1 MPDLSATV
9 CKYFPSL
16 MYLTVFNPLVSTERN
31 HTLISPE
38 CSNCTKATSE
48 DKTDLQI
55 SQFLPVQTRGFRK
68 TSWFFCITTS
78 PVPGCQQM
86 KASAIAA
93 KWPSSHQ
100 NLRQEDGSVPARA
113 GRSQSPSS
121 ASWCPFCLL
130 TRLPTG
136 GGAASGHTPISSPC
150 CRAALSSTRSLRV
163 QLLIF
168 IPIHPCR

>member
-16 MYLTVFNPLVSTERN
+16 MYLTVFNPLVATERN

-55 SQFLPVQTRGFRK
+55 CQFLPVQTRAVRK
-68 TSWFFCITTS
+68 TSWFFCITAS

-86 KASAIAA
+86 KSFCNR
-93 KWPSSHQ
+93 PSSHQ
-100 NLRQEDGSVPARA
+100 NLRQEDG
-113 GRSQSPSS
+113 SQSPSS

-130 TRLPTG
+130 TRLPTA
-136 GGAASGHTPISSPC
+136 GGAASGHIPISSPC